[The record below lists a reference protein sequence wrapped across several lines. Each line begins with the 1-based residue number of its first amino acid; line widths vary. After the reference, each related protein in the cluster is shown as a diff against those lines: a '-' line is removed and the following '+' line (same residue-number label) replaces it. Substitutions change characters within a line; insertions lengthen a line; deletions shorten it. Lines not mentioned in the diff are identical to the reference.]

1 MTVQEGAAASRR
13 EEAEAFVTTGGPL
26 LATKGS
32 LSVRL
37 ATTVEEISAAQHLRY
52 RVFYEELAATP
63 DETARTSRLDSD
75 AFDAICDH
83 LLVVSKGEPAAAQA
97 IEVED
102 GELVGTYRLLRQNV
116 ANRHGGF
123 YTEGEFDVTPL
134 IARKRGLNFLELGRS
149 CVLKP
154 FRVRPVIELLWQG
167 IWNYVRIHDLD
178 VMLGCASFEGT
189 DPAEHA
195 LPLSF
200 MAQHCSEPPEW
211 RVRALGH
218 RYIEMNRLPPD
229 RIDPKAALRVMPPLI
244 KGYLR
249 LGCYIGEGA
258 VIDEQFNTTDVLI
271 VLPVS
276 AINARYFLHFGAPDE
291 GPRPAPYA
299 SDA

>member
-1 MTVQEGAAASRR
+1 MTVQEGAAVSRR
-13 EEAEAFVTTGGPL
+13 GEAEDFGFSGGPV

-37 ATTVEEISAAQHLRY
+37 ATTVEEITAAQHLRY
-52 RVFYEELAATP
+52 RVFYEELAAKP
-63 DETARTSRLDSD
+63 DEAARHSRLDSD
-75 AFDAICDH
+75 SFDSICDH
-83 LLVVSKGEPAAAQA
+83 LLVVAKGEAIAREA
-97 IEVED
+97 IELED
-102 GELVGTYRLLRQNV
+102 GDLVGTYRLLRQSV

-123 YTEGEFDVTPL
+123 YTEGEFDIDAL
-134 IARKRGLNFLELGRS
+134 LSRKRGLNFLELGRS

-154 FRVRPVIELLWQG
+154 YRVRPVIELLWQG

-189 DPAEHA
+189 NPEEHA

-200 MAQHCSEPPEW
+200 MAQHCAAPPEW
-211 RVRALGH
+211 RVRALPN
-218 RYIEMNRLPPD
+218 RYIEMNRLPREQVD
-229 RIDPKAALRVMPPLI
+229 AKMALKEMPPLI

-271 VLPVS
+271 ILPVS
-276 AINARYFLHFGAPDE
+276 AINARYFSHFGAPDE
-291 GPRPAPYA
+291 GPRPVY
-299 SDA
+299 STDA